1 MSLFK
6 RSVISEV
13 SNHAGVVFS
22 TLIVVWLSIVLVRPL
37 GEAAAGKIGPDIV
50 IGLATFTTIAALP
63 TIMAVAIFIGVLT
76 TVTRNYRESEMVV
89 WFSSGLSLLSWLNP
103 VLRLAIPVSITIACL
118 TMFATPW
125 AHRQMEEYRARYE
138 MRSDLSKITAG
149 QFLET
154 EEGQR
159 VFFAEES
166 SEDQTSLTNLFL
178 RAIDPNW
185 HTIVTAKSAI
195 TVVEPNGDRFLV
207 LERGQRYDLKPGTP
221 EMRLSDFERYG
232 MRLESK
238 DSAQSAEQRRQEL
251 LKSRKAR
258 PTELLA
264 KDPEYEARGQL
275 FRRISIPI
283 AALNLALLAIPLGAV
298 NPRLSRSELL
308 IAGLVAMLYMNL
320 INISQGWINSG
331 TLPFLVGVWL
341 VHALFALLTI
351 VLLRQRLRVKAPKDR
366 GPPREQMSLAN
377 Q

>member
-13 SNHAGVVFS
+13 SNHSGVVFS
-22 TLIVVWLSIVLVRPL
+22 TLVVVWLSIVLVRLL

-103 VLRLAIPVSITIACL
+103 VLRLAVPTSLVITMF

-125 AHRQMEEYRARYE
+125 AHRQMEEYRARFE

-185 HTIVTAKSAI
+185 HSIVTAKTAI

-221 EMRLSDFERYG
+221 EMRLSEFERYG

-238 DSAQSAEQRRQEL
+238 DSAQSAEARRQEL

-264 KDPEYEARGQL
+264 IDPEYEARGQL
-275 FRRISIPI
+275 FWRISIPI

-308 IAGLVAMLYMNL
+308 IAGLVAMLYLNL

-331 TLPFLVGVWL
+331 NLPFEVGVWL
-341 VHALFALLTI
+341 VHAFFALLTFT
-351 VLLRQRLRVKAPKDR
+351 LLRQRLRVKAPKDK
-366 GPPREQMSLAN
+366 GPAPVVTPVR
-377 Q
+377 

>member
-6 RSVISEV
+6 RSVIAEV

-22 TLIVVWLSIVLVRPL
+22 TLIVVWLSIVLVRLL
-37 GEAAAGKIGPDIV
+37 GEAAAGKIGSDIV

-103 VLRLAIPVSITIACL
+103 ILRLAIPVALVIASL

-138 MRSDLSKITAG
+138 MRSDLSKVTAG

-159 VFFAEES
+159 VFFAEDS
-166 SEDQTSLTNLFL
+166 NEDQTALTNLFL
-178 RAIDPNW
+178 RVIDPTW
-185 HTIVTAKSAI
+185 HSVVTAKTAV
-195 TVVEPNGDRFLV
+195 TELDPNGDRFLV
-207 LERGQRYDLKPGTP
+207 LEKGQRYDLKPGTS
-221 EMRLSDFERYG
+221 EMRLAEFERYG

-238 DSAQSAEQRRQEL
+238 DSAQTAEQRRQEL

-258 PTELLA
+258 PTEMLISDVESEA
-264 KDPEYEARGQL
+264 KGQL
-275 FRRISIPI
+275 FWRISIPI

-298 NPRLSRSELL
+298 NPRIGRSELL

-320 INISQGWINSG
+320 INISQGWINSA
-331 TLPFLVGVWL
+331 TIPFSVGVWA
-341 VHALFALLTI
+341 VHLLFALLTI
-351 VLLRQRLRVKAPKDR
+351 TLLRQRLRVRAPKDP
-366 GPPREQMSLAN
+366 GIGVVENKQ
-377 Q
+377 